1 MVLGTRAGHCGIS
14 KNDEVESVST
24 VGSSVTGPSG
34 TGRLEREAEVS
45 VGAVS
50 EEYVGDGA

>member
-1 MVLGTRAGHCGIS
+1 MTQS
-14 KNDEVESVST
+14 
-24 VGSSVTGPSG
+24 GPFAQWRFRH
-34 TGRLEREAEVS
+34 RLKRDTAFREAETEVS